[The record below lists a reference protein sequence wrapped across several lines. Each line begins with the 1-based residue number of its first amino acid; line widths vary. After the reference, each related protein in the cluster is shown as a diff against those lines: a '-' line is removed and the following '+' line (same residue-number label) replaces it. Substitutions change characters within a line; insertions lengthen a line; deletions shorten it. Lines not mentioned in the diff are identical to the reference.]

1 MGTRKRKVWFNIGLC
16 ILFLL
21 LSIVYV
27 WPFAHRGVIFGSGD
41 LMFHVNRM
49 EELYQDIQRGVLV
62 PRISSFSFNQ
72 VGSGINFFYPW
83 VLLYP
88 FAIIRLLT
96 HNPISAFYI
105 GIVLINFLTLG
116 IAYYSMLRFA
126 SSRKRAFTFAII
138 YSFANYRLYLVFN
151 QNVLAEALAYT
162 FMPLVLLGFYEIFFR
177 DNHKWPLLAL
187 GMTFLIYSHMLT
199 TALMAAFLLVTLIVF
214 WHFIDDKTTRLWSAV
229 KAAVL
234 SLLLSAFYLFPFVEQ
249 TLSNNLVA
257 SWKGLVLIHTPSET
271 ILNSLNNSPYQYIGL
286 VLVITLFLGVFI
298 WHNAEITDRYA
309 YIAGTVLTVLTT
321 TLIPWRKLVN
331 TPLSIMQF
339 PYRLNGLATLLLAI
353 YLSRIIQLW
362 FRRIYGQY
370 WPKVILGILAFIP
383 VGLVYSAEQQ
393 LITARENIPY
403 LSKRPTIRH
412 YYPQQNGS
420 SYNLTESEWD
430 NQLHF
435 YAHNGAFDYFP
446 KATGNETTQIALH
459 KAVVNGQT
467 ILMSKELTSRPNQLS
482 YDLSGIKAGSKVELP
497 VLYYHNDLVK
507 VGSRKYQKPKVTKH
521 SLIQITVPQHNKNV
535 TVMYKN
541 SVLDI
546 ISLWIS
552 IITWLGTIIYYCRDE
567 IRRLK

>member
-1 MGTRKRKVWFNIGLC
+1 MGKRKRKEWFNIGLC
-16 ILFLL
+16 ILFIF
-21 LSIVYV
+21 LSVVYI

-62 PRISSFSFNQ
+62 PRISTFSFNQ

-83 VLLYP
+83 VFLYP
-88 FAIIRLLT
+88 FAILRLMT

-105 GIVLINFLTLG
+105 GIALLNFLTLG

-126 SSRKRAFTFAII
+126 SSRERAFAFAII

-162 FMPLVLLGFYEIFFR
+162 FMPLALLGFYEIFFR

-199 TALMAAFLLVTLIVF
+199 TALMAVFLLVTLIIF
-214 WHFIDDKTTRLWSAV
+214 WHFIDDKATRLWSAV

-234 SLLLSAFYLFPFVEQ
+234 SLFLSAFYLFPFVEQ

-257 SWKGLVLIHTPSET
+257 SWKGLVLIQTPSET
-271 ILNSLNNSPYQYIGL
+271 ILNSFNNSPYQYIGL
-286 VLVITLFLGVFI
+286 ILVITLFLGVFI
-298 WHNAEITDRYA
+298 WHNAEIADRYV
-309 YIAGTVLTVLTT
+309 YVAGILLTVLTT
-321 TLIPWRKLVN
+321 TLIPWRKLIN
-331 TPLSIMQF
+331 TPFSIMQF
-339 PYRLNGLATLLLAI
+339 PYRLNGLATLLLSI
-353 YLSRIIQLW
+353 YLSKIIQLW

-370 WPKVILGILAFIP
+370 WPKVMVGILALIP

-393 LITARENIPY
+393 LITARESIPY
-403 LSKRPTIRH
+403 LSKEPTVRH

-420 SYNLTESEWD
+420 SYNLTESEWN
-430 NQLHF
+430 NQLHY

-446 KATGNETTQIALH
+446 KAVGNKTTQIALH
-459 KAVVNGQT
+459 KAVINDKT
-467 ILMSKELTSRPNQLS
+467 FLMGKELTSRPNQLS
-482 YDLSGIKAGSKVELP
+482 YDLSGIKAGARVELP
-497 VLYYHNDLVK
+497 ILYYHNDLVK
-507 VGSRKYQKPKVTKH
+507 VGNQDYRKPTVTNH
-521 SLIQITVPQHNKNV
+521 SLIQVTVPQHNKNV
-535 TVMYKN
+535 TVKYKD

-546 ISLWIS
+546 MSVWIS
-552 IITWLGTIIYYCRDE
+552 IITWLGLIIYYPRNN